1 MASSLVILQCL
12 HFNIPSSLFSW
23 NMLSAH
29 FSILGNFYRTYYM
42 FFALSNQNYKGKSK
56 RIHYSGSIITQDGN
70 MVDILREHD
79 RSIQEAVRKARCPT
93 RTESCKMDEWGRTV
107 NAGPKTPDVRSSKS
121 WNGSTAFFHKASLE
135 RGKLIRT
142 TADVEKM
149 MLGHMVDIFQQLKI
163 NTRILAKTSLPSEMI
178 RAFVWNVYCWA
189 WKNLWGG
196 CLRNT
201 SQGL

>member
-1 MASSLVILQCL
+1 
-12 HFNIPSSLFSW
+12 
-23 NMLSAH
+23 
-29 FSILGNFYRTYYM
+29 
-42 FFALSNQNYKGKSK
+42 
-56 RIHYSGSIITQDGN
+56 

-93 RTESCKMDEWGRTV
+93 RTESCKMDEWGQTV
-107 NAGPKTPDVRSSKS
+107 NAGPKTPGVRSSKS
-121 WNGSTAFFHKASLE
+121 WNGSTAFFHKASLK

-201 SQGL
+201 SQGLQCILTVDGPRISSLQRYLKYNKISGTYVHYNYQRLLM